1 MYVLVLY
8 IEKKKDCAA
17 RLELVLWCCMESS
30 LKMNEQQKIVY
41 IYINTYIYI
50 YIYIYIYMY
59 LYIAASDRLVYI
71 YI

>member
-41 IYINTYIYI
+41 IYT
-50 YIYIYIYMY
+50 YMY

-71 YI
+71 YID